1 MKKTNLNIDTLKN
14 SFNEIPR
21 SNRTVG
27 LWNLKREE
35 MKKVYPQHLI
45 SELDA
50 SGFINEWLWT

>member
-1 MKKTNLNIDTLKN
+1 MKKTNLTIDSLKN
-14 SFNEIPR
+14 SFNEVPR

-50 SGFINEWLWT
+50 SGYINE